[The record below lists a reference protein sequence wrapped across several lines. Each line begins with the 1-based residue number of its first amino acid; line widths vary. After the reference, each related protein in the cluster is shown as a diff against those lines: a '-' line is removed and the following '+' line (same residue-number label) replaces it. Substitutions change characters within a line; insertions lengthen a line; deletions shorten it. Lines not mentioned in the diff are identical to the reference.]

1 MAELSLDEIFE
12 EALKE
17 LTAARV
23 AYEDDPR
30 DPGRVARLGAA
41 RIELEAARKAMRE
54 ERRRLGLER
63 DPKIDARVDKA
74 DAEARGLWQG
84 MPSD

>member
-1 MAELSLDEIFE
+1 MAELSIDDVFE

-30 DPGRVARLGAA
+30 DPDLVARLGAA
-41 RIELEAARKAMRE
+41 RIKLEEARRAMRE

-63 DPKIDARVDKA
+63 DPKIDKRVDKA
-74 DAEARGLWQG
+74 DADARSLWQG
-84 MPSD
+84 LPSD

>member
-1 MAELSLDEIFE
+1 MADLSLDEVFE

-30 DPGRVARLGAA
+30 DPERIARLGAA
-41 RIELEAARKAMRE
+41 RIKLEAARIAMRE
-54 ERRRLGLER
+54 ERRRLGLEP
-63 DPKIDARVDKA
+63 DPIIDQRVDKA
-74 DAEARGLWQG
+74 DADARPLWQG
-84 MPSD
+84 LPSD